1 MDISVSSTTYR
12 STDRG
17 RGRRETRR
25 SRDGRLCAAQPHD
38 DSRLKGLTALE
49 LAIIVVLVFAVI
61 AAALASGPSSRPKA
75 VRTST
80 IRVSAGQSL
89 WTIAAEHPIA
99 GLTTQQTVDAIRRS
113 NHLSGS
119 TIAEGV
125 VLRVPVPSSGA
136 VALAE

>member
-1 MDISVSSTTYR
+1 MDITVSTTTYR
-12 STDRG
+12 SADHG
-17 RGRRETRR
+17 RNRRATRR

-38 DSRLKGLTALE
+38 DSGRQGLSSLE

-61 AAALASGPSSRPKA
+61 AAALVSGAGSRPRA
-75 VRTST
+75 VRTNAV
-80 IRVSAGQSL
+80 RVSAGQSL
-89 WTIAAEHPIA
+89 WSIAAEHPIA

-113 NHLSGS
+113 NHLSRS

-125 VLRVPVPSSGA
+125 VLRVPVQSSGA